1 MYIKINTPSPPG
13 DGRIFTYFWE
23 NSSLYD
29 GIFVCLLQIT
39 LEIHK
44 YKVARYL
51 HVPAVQIPA
60 TRVSAAR
67 FEELECG
74 HCGSFWVILASYR
87 LLVTVAGLKA
97 EAVCKILLHTAAAA
111 RKCLAIFMSIQVYV
125 IF

>member
-51 HVPAVQIPA
+51 HVPAPSIPNSCDESERRA
-60 TRVSAAR
+60 VWRAGVWP
-67 FEELECG
+67 LWLILG
-74 HCGSFWVILASYR
+74 HFGQL
-87 LLVTVAGLKA
+87 
-97 EAVCKILLHTAAAA
+97 
-111 RKCLAIFMSIQVYV
+111 
-125 IF
+125 